1 MHIIHVMDGWLDG
14 GKDGMGG
21 DGRNAIDAMDDH
33 GCRHAGMYLYD
44 CTWLHMVAHGYG
56 AHIPYLFHRCSQQF
70 HHLKRS

>member
-44 CTWLHMVAHGYG
+44 CTWLHMVMARISRIYFTDVHSSFT
-56 AHIPYLFHRCSQQF
+56 I
-70 HHLKRS
+70 